1 MKLQKNL
8 ETAIAHLDNLLSQIN
23 TDHPSF
29 ANYERAVNTSVQA
42 LKVVMVLKMK
52 KQKLH
57 NSKKLK
63 KEQTNGTN

>member
-23 TDHPSF
+23 LDHPSF

-42 LKVVMVLKMK
+42 LKVVMALKMK
-52 KQKLH
+52 KQKLRDY
-57 NSKKLK
+57 KKLK
-63 KEQTNGTN
+63 KEQKNGTN